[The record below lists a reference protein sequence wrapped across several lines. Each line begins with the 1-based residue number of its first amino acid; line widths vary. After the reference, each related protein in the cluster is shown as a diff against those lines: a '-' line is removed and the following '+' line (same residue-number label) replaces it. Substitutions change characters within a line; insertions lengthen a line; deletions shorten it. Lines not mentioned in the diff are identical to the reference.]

1 MYILTGG
8 GIFQVE
14 AIPTQITTGL
24 KATTVSVSIESVSLQ
39 LKRFKSEFYK
49 FIGVFINE
57 DNFYLPYL
65 FIFFL

>member
-24 KATTVSVSIESVSLQ
+24 KATTVSVSIQSVSLQ
-39 LKRFKSEFYK
+39 LKRFKSEYYN
-49 FIGVFINE
+49 FIGLFINE
-57 DNFYLPYL
+57 DIFYLS
-65 FIFFL
+65 IFFFVA

>member
-39 LKRFKSEFYK
+39 LNDSSQNITNLLDYLLMKIS
-49 FIGVFINE
+49 FI
-57 DNFYLPYL
+57 YLY
-65 FIFFL
+65 FFFVA